1 MFYLLLSCK
10 KPLYKHL
17 TGGWEVVGP
26 DVSRQTW
33 CFTSNIY
40 TAGNISGKLRDKK
53 LSPDQSRARLS
64 WWSVIRPCLPLLTEA
79 GRATQHSRLGD
90 DLYPDNNGGVG
101 VKCEHRAGQDKYIEN
116 QATNTNG
123 QTDFNWTLKAA
134 TIPACQVH
142 WGNPTFLRMLINYF
156 TFNAHLQR

>member
-1 MFYLLLSCK
+1 MASQAILMISY
-10 KPLYKHL
+10 
-17 TGGWEVVGP
+17 
-26 DVSRQTW
+26 QTLHPPVNW
-33 CFTSNIY
+33 GR
-40 TAGNISGKLRDKK
+40 TAREGH
-53 LSPDQSRARLS
+53 PAQ
-64 WWSVIRPCLPLLTEA
+64 PT
-79 GRATQHSRLGD
+79 GD